1 MKKMQRQNSP
11 ENVMERTANNDL
23 FSYKIEPFTKS
34 FRKKYQVIEPST
46 VNSTT
51 NLIKTFSKNR
61 IKPAYPPKES
71 PNKIER
77 RSSSKNHHSRQI
89 EKISLTAH
97 TYHQANA
104 IATTSKLLKI
114 SNILCRKIEG
124 EPQDMLSQ
132 LYEQNDEYLELLLEW
147 QRVEIYDEIDKLVYK
162 ISQSYTKTL
171 ETILAKAYKSIDSQ
185 L

>member
-1 MKKMQRQNSP
+1 MQRQNSP
-11 ENVMERTANNDL
+11 ESLLEKNTNNEL
-23 FSYKIEPFTKS
+23 FSYKIDPFTKS

-61 IKPAYPPKES
+61 SKQTHPTKES
-71 PNKIER
+71 PSKVER

-89 EKISLTAH
+89 EKISLSAH

-114 SNILCRKIEG
+114 SNILCRRIEG
-124 EPQDMLSQ
+124 EPQDMLFK
-132 LYEQNDEYLELLLEW
+132 LYEQNEEYLELLLEW
-147 QRVEIYDEIDKLVYK
+147 QKLEIYDEIDKLVYK

-171 ETILAKAYKSIDSQ
+171 EVILTKTYKSIGSQ